1 MLLLAHAAGGAAAA
15 GTGWLPGPAR
25 APAVPDG
32 LHGRL
37 LVTLA
42 GLALAASLLV
52 MLLRRPVLP
61 VRLRGRWH
69 GGRLTLTLQ
78 VGWSWLA
85 FRYHLA
91 WRPPGPLQLRRS
103 LRLPPVL
110 PRRRVVLYRRRLMPR
125 PAWPWPLPEATP
137 ARQFVRLVTA
147 GRWQLRRLM
156 VKARAGLADAAQ
168 TAWLAGTLWV
178 LAAAA
183 SAAAAGVAPRRA
195 PSAPDIRV
203 EPAFGRPEWAV
214 DLDCIA
220 LVAPWE
226 AMSAARAL
234 LGARRRARTA
244 GPGAGAAG
252 PGGAGAARCAE
263 GPGPGTPPVPP
274 RPGGA
279 AGPAQAGSSAARGAR
294 AILPGPL
301 GR

>member
-1 MLLLAHAAGGAAAA
+1 MAGAAGS
-15 GTGWLPGPAR
+15 GWLPGSAG
-25 APAVPDG
+25 APVVPEG
-32 LHGRL
+32 LQGRL
-37 LVTLA
+37 LVALT
-42 GLALAASLLV
+42 GLALATSLLI

-69 GGRLTLTLQ
+69 HGRLTLALQ

-85 FRYHLA
+85 FRYRLG

-168 TAWLAGTLWV
+168 TAWLAGTLWA

-183 SAAAAGVAPRRA
+183 SAAAAGAAPRRA
-195 PSAPDIRV
+195 ASPPDIRV
-203 EPAFGRPEWAV
+203 EPAFGRPEWAL

-234 LGARRRARTA
+234 LGARRRARPAGPGARAA
-244 GPGAGAAG
+244 GPGAGAPG
-252 PGGAGAARCAE
+252 PAE
-263 GPGPGTPPVPP
+263 GPGPGTTPVPP
-274 RPGGA
+274 RPQGA
-279 AGPAQAGSSAARGAR
+279 PAPAQAGSSAARGAP
-294 AILPGPL
+294 AILPGSL